1 MAKDDSASNADSE
14 GARDVALIHGVT
26 EEGDLRILRQR
37 EDRLEVGAVR
47 PLREGVPIT
56 GEVVRLTPRKE
67 FPLLCDVQSEFKPS
81 EAPRD
86 VAEPTAV
93 AHKGPARVASKSYR
107 ANWDLIWAR
116 PSTSDDRAN

>member
-67 FPLLCDVQSEFKPS
+67 FPLLCDVKSEFKPS
-81 EAPRD
+81 EAQQD
-86 VAEPTAV
+86 VAEPTTV

-116 PSTSDDRAN
+116 PSTSDDLAN